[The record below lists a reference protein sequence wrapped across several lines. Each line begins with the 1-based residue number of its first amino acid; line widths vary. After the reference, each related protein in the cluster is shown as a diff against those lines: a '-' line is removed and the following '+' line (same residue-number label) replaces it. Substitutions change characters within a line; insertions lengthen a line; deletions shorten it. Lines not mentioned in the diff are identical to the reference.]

1 MATPIGVRAS
11 TGQAI
16 PRASLD
22 YRADRARWRQVGSVP
37 AEFLAVFAQRR
48 AVAQQ
53 DSATRTDRLKTT
65 KAGQSGSLCDT
76 DHRPRARSYGTSMSR
91 TTTKKRAGRS
101 TSDDRAY
108 PRAVPPGVHMA
119 VAMALARQTTLP
131 VLGLDHRA
139 IGDSTR
145 IIEALER
152 RWPDPPLYPAEAEL
166 RERALELD
174 EYFDEELGPEIRR
187 VFLYRLFA
195 DPALRSRPQTA
206 TRVRSGGRSCVPLS
220 AW

>member
-1 MATPIGVRAS
+1 MRHRSSSSRPVLWHLDVSHYNEKVRWA
-11 TGQAI
+11 
-16 PRASLD
+16 LD
-22 YRADRARWRQVGSVP
+22 FKGIVH
-37 AEFLAVFAQRR
+37 
-48 AVAQQ
+48 
-53 DSATRTDRLKTT
+53 TR
-65 KAGQSGSLCDT
+65 
-76 DHRPRARSYGTSMSR
+76 
-91 TTTKKRAGRS
+91 
-101 TSDDRAY
+101 
-108 PRAVPPGVHMA
+108 RAVPPGIHTA
-119 VAMALARQTTLP
+119 VAVALARQTTLP
-131 VLGLDHRA
+131 VLSLDHCA

>member
-1 MATPIGVRAS
+1 MA
-11 TGQAI
+11 
-16 PRASLD
+16 PRCLALQRKSALG
-22 YRADRARWRQVGSVP
+22 AR
-37 AEFLAVFAQRR
+37 LQRI
-48 AVAQQ
+48 
-53 DSATRTDRLKTT
+53 
-65 KAGQSGSLCDT
+65 
-76 DHRPRARSYGTSMSR
+76 
-91 TTTKKRAGRS
+91 
-101 TSDDRAY
+101 
-108 PRAVPPGVHMA
+108 VHT
-119 VAMALARQTTLP
+119 LARF
-131 VLGLDHRA
+131 HRGFIWPWLWRWLAKRPSPSLASIAA